1 MHGSETP
8 TRFADESSATGV
20 IEVAFVFDDALVVAL
35 DAGRFSTP
43 SSKEAAKA
51 GLNGSWQ
58 IEHDS
63 SNKGSKLRP
72 IVRIVQVV
80 IQSRDLLPVSKTT
93 LGNCSMTSSEAGGS
107 VGG

>member
-1 MHGSETP
+1 MP
-8 TRFADESSATGV
+8 TRFAGESSAAAVKEG
-20 IEVAFVFDDALVVAL
+20 ASFFDDVLVVAL
-35 DAGRFSTP
+35 DAGRFSAP

-63 SNKGSKLRP
+63 SNKGSTLKP
-72 IVRIVQVV
+72 IVGTAQVV
-80 IQSRDLLPVSKTT
+80 IQSRGLLPVSNTT
-93 LGNCSMTSSEAGGS
+93 LGSCSMTSSEAGGS